1 MLKSFFLG
9 KEYRLYAF
17 LMGSLICFISWYS
30 VQLSVAINQWNKEIY
45 DAIQQYNEPYF
56 WQLLFGWNWDSL
68 QSFILLRE
76 DPLTEDRIIPSLL
89 QYLIYYIP
97 IAVYFTWQTQRFLF
111 KWRQANT
118 QYYLTRWEKCKEKIE
133 GASQRIQEDL
143 SKFGRTLE
151 GLFINALKSSLTLL
165 VFIPILW
172 KLSEGLP
179 VWDGR
184 FIPGFLVWI
193 ALGMSLGGTLIS
205 VLVAWRLPT
214 LEFNNQVV
222 EARFRKQLVLGEDSM
237 KKRLVADL
245 FPMFESVRRNYY
257 KLFNNYMGLSVWQT
271 AFGILLGNIALVAI
285 APAYFAQLVTLG
297 VFFQVLNAFGKVEQ
311 SMTFFVDSW
320 STIVDFISVVKRL
333 RQFNKC
339 LDEADAKANKPK
351 AKAKKKDA

>member
-1 MLKSFFLG
+1 MLKSFFLTKKYG
-9 KEYRLYAF
+9 IYAW
-17 LMGSLICFISWYS
+17 LMGGLICLISWYS

-45 DAIQQYNEPYF
+45 DAIQQYNEPAF
-56 WQLLFGWNWDSL
+56 WNLMFGWDWSTL
-68 QSFILLRE
+68 GQFVTLTE
-76 DPLTEDRIIPSLL
+76 DPLTENRIVPSLL
-89 QYLIYYIP
+89 QYLVYYIP

-111 KWRQANT
+111 RWRQSNT
-118 QYYLTRWEKCKEKIE
+118 EYYLNRWEKCKAKIE

-172 KLSEGLP
+172 QLSEGLP
-179 VWDGR
+179 VWQGK

-193 ALGMSLGGTLIS
+193 ALAMSLGGTLIS
-205 VLVAWRLPT
+205 VLVAWRLPQ

-237 KKRLVADL
+237 KQRLVKDL
-245 FPMFESVRRNYY
+245 FPMFDSVRRNYY
-257 KLFNNYMGLSVWQT
+257 RLFNHYMGLSVWQT
-271 AFGILLGNIALVAI
+271 AFGILIGNVALVAI
-285 APAYFAQLVTLG
+285 APSYFAQLVTLG
-297 VFFQVLNAFGKVEQ
+297 VFFQVLNAFGRVES

-320 STIVDFISVVKRL
+320 SVIVDFISVVKRL

-339 LDEADAKANKPK
+339 LDEAEKE
-351 AKAKKKDA
+351 